1 MNKFDLEIKNY
12 TIKEL
17 KDLFGLKRLF
27 SEIEITKKAYNM
39 KKRIFLHAKISPK
52 KKTDII
58 NFILKSEE
66 ILKNDLIQYNKN
78 YITIPK
84 TENKPDKNIRYINWP
99 IGASVLYIKG
109 DVQKIYT
116 KTTIEGDKIKWNIFK
131 IN

>member
-1 MNKFDLEIKNY
+1 MNNFDLNILNY

-17 KDLFGLKRLF
+17 KVLFGLKKLF
-27 SEIEITKKAYNM
+27 SEIEITKNTYNM

-58 NFILKSEE
+58 NFISMSEE
-66 ILKNDLIQYNKN
+66 MLKNDLIQYNKN

-84 TENKPDKNIRYINWP
+84 TETKPDKNRRYINWP
-99 IGASVLYIKG
+99 MGASVLYIKG
-109 DVQKIYT
+109 EVQKIYT
-116 KTTIEGDKIKWNIFK
+116 KTTIEGDKIGWNIFK